1 LSTGLTTGPLLLVA
15 FLCAAA
21 GWALFLFVPSTGGR
35 VAAGAFGLVAAGIG
49 GGIGLPY
56 AAKSGESVTTI
67 VACVE
72 LAAGVALLVAS
83 TVALAHRVHGWS
95 RFGVVVAVVTASY
108 FVLSTVGIAVAATNV
123 PHVSLGDTTP
133 ADYDLEYREVTFSA
147 TDGVQLS
154 GWYVPSSN
162 GDAVVLLHGAGSTRS
177 AVLDHAAVLARA
189 GYGVLL
195 FDARGH
201 GDSDGRAMDFGWYGD
216 RDVNGAVQFL
226 TQQDDVANG
235 RILAVGL
242 SMGGEEA
249 IGAAASNPQLCGVV
263 AEGATGRTAAD
274 RAWLSS
280 AYGIRGFGQELL
292 DRFTYGFVDLL
303 TPASPPTSL
312 RHAVEEMAP
321 RPVLLI
327 AARRI
332 TSEPHAADHI
342 QRGAPK
348 TVDVWV
354 APGAGHTGALEA
366 RQSEWIDRVTKFL
379 TAARC

>member
-1 LSTGLTTGPLLLVA
+1 MTTAPLLLLA
-15 FLCAAA
+15 FVCAVA
-21 GWALFLFVPSTGGR
+21 GWALLLFVPSTSGR
-35 VAAGAFGLVAAGIG
+35 VGAGALGLLTAGIG

-56 AAKSGESVTTI
+56 AAKAGVSVTTV
-67 VACVE
+67 VACAA

-83 TVALAHRVHGWS
+83 AIVLAHGVHGWS
-95 RFGVVVAVVTASY
+95 RFGVVAAVVVVSY
-108 FVLSTVGIAVAATNV
+108 LVLSTVGIAVAATNV
-123 PHVSLGDTTP
+123 PHVSLGDATP
-133 ADYDLEYREVTFSA
+133 ADYDLDFRDVTFRA
-147 TDGVQLS
+147 TDGVELS

-177 AVLDHAAVLARA
+177 AVLDHAAVLARE

-201 GDSDGRAMDFGWYGD
+201 GESSGRAMDFGWYGD

-226 TQQDDVANG
+226 TQQDDVAGG
-235 RILAVGL
+235 RVLAVGL

-249 IGAAASNPQLCGVV
+249 IGAAASNPQICGVV

-280 AYGIRGFGQELL
+280 AYGIRGFGQELI

-321 RPVLLI
+321 RRVLLI

-342 QRGAPK
+342 QGGAPK
-348 TVDVWV
+348 AVDVWI

-366 RQSEWIDRVTKFL
+366 RQSEWIDRVTRFL
-379 TAARC
+379 AAARC

>member
-1 LSTGLTTGPLLLVA
+1 LSTTLLLLVA

-35 VAAGAFGLVAAGIG
+35 IGAGVLGLLAAGIG

-56 AAKSGESVTTI
+56 AAKAGVSVTTV
-67 VACVE
+67 VACTE

-83 TVALAHRVHGWS
+83 AVSLAHAVHGWS
-95 RFGVVVAVVTASY
+95 RFGVVVGVVAVSY
-108 FVLSTVGIAVAATNV
+108 LVLSTVGIAVAATNV
-123 PHVSLGDTTP
+123 PHVSLGRATP
-133 ADYDLEYREVTFSA
+133 ADYDLDYRDVTFRA
-147 TDGVQLS
+147 TDGVELS

-177 AVLDHAAVLARA
+177 SVLDHAAVLARA

-201 GDSDGRAMDFGWYGD
+201 GESSGRAMDFGWYGD
-216 RDVNGAVQFL
+216 RDVNGAVQFVA
-226 TQQDDVANG
+226 QQPDAANG
-235 RILAVGL
+235 RVLAVGM

-249 IGAAASNPQLCGVV
+249 IGAAASNPKICGVV
-263 AEGATGRTAAD
+263 AEGATGRTADD

-280 AYGIRGFGQELL
+280 AYGIRGFGQELV
-292 DRFTYGFVDLL
+292 DRVTYGFVDLL

-321 RPVLLI
+321 RRVLLI
-327 AARRI
+327 AARRVE
-332 TSEPHAADHI
+332 SEPHAADHVE
-342 QRGAPK
+342 GGSPK

-366 RQSEWIDRVTKFL
+366 RQSEWIDRVTTFL
-379 TAARC
+379 ASARC

>member
-1 LSTGLTTGPLLLVA
+1 MTTTPLLLVA
-15 FLCAAA
+15 FLCAAG
-21 GWALFLFVPSTGGR
+21 GWALLVFVPSVAGR
-35 VAAGAFGLVAAGIG
+35 VGAGGLGLVAAGIG

-56 AAKSGESVTTI
+56 AAKVGVSVTT
-67 VACVE
+67 VAACT
-72 LAAGVALLVAS
+72 LLTAGVALLVAS
-83 TVALAHRVHGWS
+83 AVVLAHDVHGWS
-95 RFGVVVAVVTASY
+95 RLGVVVAVTVTSY
-108 FVLSTVGIAVAATNV
+108 LVLSTVGIAVAATNV
-123 PHVSLGDTTP
+123 PHVSLGDATP
-133 ADYDLEYREVTFSA
+133 ADYDLDYRDVTFRA
-147 TDGVQLS
+147 TDGVELS

-201 GDSDGRAMDFGWYGD
+201 GESSGRAMDFGWYGD
-216 RDVNGAVQFL
+216 RDVNGAVEFL
-226 TQQDDVANG
+226 TQQPDVGDG

-249 IGAAASNPQLCGVV
+249 IGAAASNPRLCGVV
-263 AEGATGRTAAD
+263 AEGVTGRTAAD
-274 RAWLSS
+274 HAWLSS
-280 AYGIRGFGQELL
+280 AYGIRGFGQEVL

-321 RPVLLI
+321 RRVLLI
-327 AARRI
+327 AARRVE
-332 TSEPHAADHI
+332 SEPHAADHI
-342 QRGAPK
+342 AAGAHRR
-348 TVDVWV
+348 VEVWV
-354 APGAGHTGALEA
+354 APGAGHGNALEA

-379 TAARC
+379 AAAPC